1 MKRSK
6 SSRILKI
13 LSYVLLI
20 TGMIVILYPFYLT
33 IITALKTPQES
44 SQSFF
49 SFPQSFYLGN
59 FVNVLQ
65 KANYFV
71 FFRNSAV
78 VTLVSVFLIMVL
90 IPMCSYAIARNMEK
104 RYYKTM
110 YFYLLAGIFVPFQV
124 IMVPLVKYLAKL
136 KLCNIPGLIIMC
148 VTLASSQGVF
158 LLVNYIRSVPRD
170 LEEAAYID
178 GCGTVKAY
186 VKIVLPMIKPI
197 LATIFVLNAL
207 WVWNDFQMPLLI
219 LNQSQDMWTLPLEFV
234 VDTYKEN
241 TVKVFIQCVGETAF
255 RFRMYTPGNEHP
267 FDNSIYQLE
276 GQNGV
281 NITENEEFISISK
294 GKIEAR
300 VRKYPWEVSY
310 YLDGKLKTK
319 EQIKDSN
326 VDNMCKNLP
335 VGFTYDENKEII
347 GVNETM
353 YLYADEEFYGF
364 GEKFTDFGK
373 RGQTI
378 NCWQTDALSTNT
390 EKSYKNHPFFMSSR
404 GYAILLNTY
413 TRSKFEMGS
422 FSNVAYN
429 MSVEDKVLDYVIWMG
444 NDYKALLK
452 SYINQTGKIP
462 MIPKWALGLW
472 MSKCSYQTQDEIYEV
487 VKISKERDIKIDV
500 IHIDGWQKEGD
511 AGAWVWDYERFPN
524 PEEMIYKLKKE
535 GIHLCLWIFP
545 YIDENSKYFKEA
557 EEKGFLVKNTK
568 GVTSRFYS
576 TATST
581 SKVGCFDFTNPH
593 FIEWYKPKVRSVVS
607 MGIGAVK
614 TDFSEAVPEDAV
626 YFDGSTGIQGHNK
639 LTFLY
644 AKTIYDIM
652 AEVKIPLGELPMLW
666 GRSGYAGSHT
676 IPAAWA
682 GDSSTHLNNHACI
695 LRGGLSA
702 SMSGIPFWGFDMGG
716 FYNTDH
722 EGYECV
728 PTDEEYIRSCQFGFF
743 NSLSR
748 CHGKTPREPWNFG
761 EKAEKIFKKFNDI
774 RHLLLPY
781 LYSTTYKTHLSDI
794 PVIRPVVM
802 EYPEDRSARN
812 VELEYF
818 LGDSLLVVPVFDQED
833 EIDVYLPNGQW
844 IDLFTHERIKGGRWV
859 KRKIEL
865 DKIPVFIRQN
875 KMIPML
881 TKIPENIEEKYE
893 NLDVILFC
901 EDEIRD
907 TYIDDGNV
915 QNLKAKIEE
924 GTLFINTDM
933 DASYFTVYAEK
944 CLDNA
949 VVNGQNWEIK
959 KEKEGYYKVALEK

>member
-1 MKRSK
+1 MGKK
-6 SSRILKI
+6 VEV
-13 LSYVLLI
+13 SYNPQL
-20 TGMIVILYPFYLT
+20 GYL
-33 IITALKTPQES
+33 Q
-44 SQSFF
+44 
-49 SFPQSFYLGN
+49 
-59 FVNVLQ
+59 
-65 KANYFV
+65 
-71 FFRNSAV
+71 
-78 VTLVSVFLIMVL
+78 
-90 IPMCSYAIARNMEK
+90 
-104 RYYKTM
+104 
-110 YFYLLAGIFVPFQV
+110 
-124 IMVPLVKYLAKL
+124 
-136 KLCNIPGLIIMC
+136 
-148 VTLASSQGVF
+148 
-158 LLVNYIRSVPRD
+158 
-170 LEEAAYID
+170 
-178 GCGTVKAY
+178 
-186 VKIVLPMIKPI
+186 
-197 LATIFVLNAL
+197 TIFHHNF
-207 WVWNDFQMPLLI
+207 DFLTGI
-219 LNQSQDMWTLPLEFV
+219 KSYTERTDGVEFV

-774 RHLLLPY
+774 QNLSWQGGGKVASGMVAAARLGLCCGIMGNVGDDKYGTFCLRDFQDHGIDTEQMCVRKNRTTNFDIVISDEGSMGRSFVFYPGNAECMTEEELNIEYISNSSYFYMANLDSVTKKAAQMAKQKGSKIFMDADSYTDELLDAISWIDIFIGSEFVYEKMLEAGKSVKENCEY
-781 LYSTTYKTHLSDI
+781 LYNKGPEIVIFTFGEKGCAGISKEGFFEIPAFDVDVKDTVGAGDVFHGAFLAAIVKGLSPKDAARFASGVAAIKCTRIGGRAGI
-794 PVIRPVVM
+794 PNWEVT
-802 EYPEDRSARN
+802 DN
-812 VELEYF
+812 FLET
-818 LGDSLLVVPVFDQED
+818 G
-833 EIDVYLPNGQW
+833 EIDYRE
-844 IDLFTHERIKGGRWV
+844 IDERVKKYGRG
-859 KRKIEL
+859 IEY
-865 DKIPVFIRQN
+865 V
-875 KMIPML
+875 
-881 TKIPENIEEKYE
+881 
-893 NLDVILFC
+893 
-901 EDEIRD
+901 
-907 TYIDDGNV
+907 
-915 QNLKAKIEE
+915 
-924 GTLFINTDM
+924 
-933 DASYFTVYAEK
+933 
-944 CLDNA
+944 
-949 VVNGQNWEIK
+949 
-959 KEKEGYYKVALEK
+959 

>member
-1 MKRSK
+1 MGKK
-6 SSRILKI
+6 VEV
-13 LSYVLLI
+13 SYNPQL
-20 TGMIVILYPFYLT
+20 GYL
-33 IITALKTPQES
+33 Q
-44 SQSFF
+44 
-49 SFPQSFYLGN
+49 
-59 FVNVLQ
+59 
-65 KANYFV
+65 
-71 FFRNSAV
+71 
-78 VTLVSVFLIMVL
+78 
-90 IPMCSYAIARNMEK
+90 
-104 RYYKTM
+104 
-110 YFYLLAGIFVPFQV
+110 
-124 IMVPLVKYLAKL
+124 
-136 KLCNIPGLIIMC
+136 
-148 VTLASSQGVF
+148 
-158 LLVNYIRSVPRD
+158 
-170 LEEAAYID
+170 
-178 GCGTVKAY
+178 
-186 VKIVLPMIKPI
+186 
-197 LATIFVLNAL
+197 TIFHHNF
-207 WVWNDFQMPLLI
+207 DFLTGI
-219 LNQSQDMWTLPLEFV
+219 KSYTERTDGVEFV

-241 TVKVFIQCVGETAF
+241 TVKVFIQCVGEAAF

-294 GKIEAR
+294 GKI
-300 VRKYPWEVSY
+300 
-310 YLDGKLKTK
+310 
-319 EQIKDSN
+319 
-326 VDNMCKNLP
+326 
-335 VGFTYDENKEII
+335 
-347 GVNETM
+347 
-353 YLYADEEFYGF
+353 
-364 GEKFTDFGK
+364 
-373 RGQTI
+373 
-378 NCWQTDALSTNT
+378 
-390 EKSYKNHPFFMSSR
+390 
-404 GYAILLNTY
+404 
-413 TRSKFEMGS
+413 
-422 FSNVAYN
+422 
-429 MSVEDKVLDYVIWMG
+429 
-444 NDYKALLK
+444 
-452 SYINQTGKIP
+452 
-462 MIPKWALGLW
+462 
-472 MSKCSYQTQDEIYEV
+472 
-487 VKISKERDIKIDV
+487 
-500 IHIDGWQKEGD
+500 EGD

-893 NLDVILFC
+893 NLDSSPVL
-901 EDEIRD
+901 
-907 TYIDDGNV
+907 
-915 QNLKAKIEE
+915 L
-924 GTLFINTDM
+924 
-933 DASYFTVYAEK
+933 
-944 CLDNA
+944 
-949 VVNGQNWEIK
+949 
-959 KEKEGYYKVALEK
+959 

>member
-1 MKRSK
+1 MKRISK
-6 SSRILKI
+6 TEIKEMRSQSKKNSIMFAFTLPTVILYTIFFLVTMLIGVYYSFTDWNGISKDYTFVGLKNYVKVLTDERFREALWFNI
-13 LSYVLLI
+13 GYTIALVVLLI
-20 TGMIVILYPFYLT
+20 VIPLT
-33 IITALKTPQES
+33 IALALNRIRRLSTLFRSIYFIPAVISMVTVGLIWNEL
-44 SQSFF
+44 
-49 SFPQSFYLGN
+49 FYRAVPAIGEMLNIEALSTSPLGN
-59 FVNVLQ
+59 PKL
-65 KANYFV
+65 A
-71 FFRNSAV
+71 AIA
-78 VTLVSVFLIMVL
+78 IMVVNIWQGCAIPTVLFIAGLQSVPKDLLEAATIDGAGNWARFWNVIIPYL
-90 IPMCSYAIARNMEK
+90 IP
-104 RYYKTM
+104 
-110 YFYLLAGIFVPFQV
+110 V
-124 IMVPLVKYLAKL
+124 
-136 KLCNIPGLIIMC
+136 
-148 VTLASSQGVF
+148 
-158 LLVNYIRSVPRD
+158 
-170 LEEAAYID
+170 
-178 GCGTVKAY
+178 
-186 VKIVLPMIKPI
+186 
-197 LATIFVLNAL
+197 
-207 WVWNDFQMPLLI
+207 
-219 LNQSQDMWTLPLEFV
+219 LEFV

-241 TVKVFIQCVGETAF
+241 TVKVFIQCVGEAAF

-535 GIHLCLWIFP
+535 G
-545 YIDENSKYFKEA
+545 
-557 EEKGFLVKNTK
+557 
-568 GVTSRFYS
+568 
-576 TATST
+576 
-581 SKVGCFDFTNPH
+581 
-593 FIEWYKPKVRSVVS
+593 
-607 MGIGAVK
+607 
-614 TDFSEAVPEDAV
+614 
-626 YFDGSTGIQGHNK
+626 
-639 LTFLY
+639 
-644 AKTIYDIM
+644 
-652 AEVKIPLGELPMLW
+652 
-666 GRSGYAGSHT
+666 
-676 IPAAWA
+676 
-682 GDSSTHLNNHACI
+682 
-695 LRGGLSA
+695 SA

-748 CHGKTPREPWNFG
+748 CHGKTPRE
-761 EKAEKIFKKFNDI
+761 K
-774 RHLLLPY
+774 L
-781 LYSTTYKTHLSDI
+781 
-794 PVIRPVVM
+794 VI
-802 EYPEDRSARN
+802 
-812 VELEYF
+812 
-818 LGDSLLVVPVFDQED
+818 
-833 EIDVYLPNGQW
+833 
-844 IDLFTHERIKGGRWV
+844 GRV
-859 KRKIEL
+859 
-865 DKIPVFIRQN
+865 
-875 KMIPML
+875 
-881 TKIPENIEEKYE
+881 
-893 NLDVILFC
+893 
-901 EDEIRD
+901 
-907 TYIDDGNV
+907 
-915 QNLKAKIEE
+915 
-924 GTLFINTDM
+924 
-933 DASYFTVYAEK
+933 
-944 CLDNA
+944 
-949 VVNGQNWEIK
+949 
-959 KEKEGYYKVALEK
+959 KEKRFFWLQ

>member
-1 MKRSK
+1 MKKRSFR
-6 SSRILKI
+6 STFVS
-13 LSYVLLI
+13 
-20 TGMIVILYPFYLT
+20 VILVITVAISIVNLAVYGINIKKIRQVEVLKMKTAGERIDDMIT
-33 IITALKTPQES
+33 ISLNNIKGLKQICCTDNYARNILLKNNEKNDIGTKFENQNYMDNALKHIASMDTLILRATIVNK
-44 SQSFF
+44 
-49 SFPQSFYLGN
+49 YGN
-59 FVNVLQ
+59 I
-65 KANYFV
+65 YCTDT
-71 FFRNSAV
+71 S
-78 VTLVSVFLIMVL
+78 
-90 IPMCSYAIARNMEK
+90 IPEEYVKTIRNMTKEWMLFEGK
-104 RYYKTM
+104 EDEYYYGGLQGDNANILTFLYPLHTYGNTPIALLAVDINYKTFQSILENA
-110 YFYLLAGIFVPFQV
+110 FYEDSGECFILTGEQELFHIGEDLYQKEEKGYIFDKSQK
-124 IMVPLVKYLAKL
+124 MMKE
-136 KLCNIPGLIIMC
+136 NLI
-148 VTLASSQGVF
+148 
-158 LLVNYIRSVPRD
+158 
-170 LEEAAYID
+170 
-178 GCGTVKAY
+178 
-186 VKIVLPMIKPI
+186 
-197 LATIFVLNAL
+197 
-207 WVWNDFQMPLLI
+207 
-219 LNQSQDMWTLPLEFV
+219 
-234 VDTYKEN
+234 VDT
-241 TVKVFIQCVGETAF
+241 FQ
-255 RFRMYTPGNEHP
+255 
-267 FDNSIYQLE
+267 
-276 GQNGV
+276 
-281 NITENEEFISISK
+281 SK
-294 GKIEAR
+294 GKNFYISSRQNMLSGWKIIQVIPEERLFEEVDQKIKWNSIFLLGALILVVSFSIYYTKKIIE
-300 VRKYPWEVSY
+300 P
-310 YLDGKLKTK
+310 L
-319 EQIKDSN
+319 
-326 VDNMCKNLP
+326 
-335 VGFTYDENKEII
+335 
-347 GVNETM
+347 
-353 YLYADEEFYGF
+353 EEFC
-364 GEKFTDFGK
+364 K
-373 RGQTI
+373 
-378 NCWQTDALSTNT
+378 
-390 EKSYKNHPFFMSSR
+390 
-404 GYAILLNTY
+404 
-413 TRSKFEMGS
+413 
-422 FSNVAYN
+422 
-429 MSVEDKVLDYVIWMG
+429 
-444 NDYKALLK
+444 
-452 SYINQTGKIP
+452 
-462 MIPKWALGLW
+462 
-472 MSKCSYQTQDEIYEV
+472 
-487 VKISKERDIKIDV
+487 KIS
-500 IHIDGWQKEGD
+500 H
-511 AGAWVWDYERFPN
+511 
-524 PEEMIYKLKKE
+524 
-535 GIHLCLWIFP
+535 
-545 YIDENSKYFKEA
+545 
-557 EEKGFLVKNTK
+557 TK
-568 GVTSRFYS
+568 GDQLQIINLEHMKLTREIANVIENYNE
-576 TATST
+576 
-581 SKVGCFDFTNPH
+581 KVGCFDFTNPH

-959 KEKEGYYKVALEK
+959 KEKEGYYKIALEK

>member
-1 MKRSK
+1 MGKK
-6 SSRILKI
+6 VEV
-13 LSYVLLI
+13 SYNPQL
-20 TGMIVILYPFYLT
+20 GYL
-33 IITALKTPQES
+33 Q
-44 SQSFF
+44 
-49 SFPQSFYLGN
+49 
-59 FVNVLQ
+59 
-65 KANYFV
+65 
-71 FFRNSAV
+71 
-78 VTLVSVFLIMVL
+78 
-90 IPMCSYAIARNMEK
+90 
-104 RYYKTM
+104 
-110 YFYLLAGIFVPFQV
+110 
-124 IMVPLVKYLAKL
+124 
-136 KLCNIPGLIIMC
+136 
-148 VTLASSQGVF
+148 
-158 LLVNYIRSVPRD
+158 
-170 LEEAAYID
+170 
-178 GCGTVKAY
+178 
-186 VKIVLPMIKPI
+186 
-197 LATIFVLNAL
+197 TIFHHNF
-207 WVWNDFQMPLLI
+207 DFLTGI
-219 LNQSQDMWTLPLEFV
+219 KSYTERTDGVEFV

-915 QNLKAKIEE
+915 QNLKATNFDIVISDEGSMGRSFVFYPGNAECMTEEELNIEYISNSSYFYMANLDSVTKKAAQMAKQKGSKI
-924 GTLFINTDM
+924 FM
-933 DASYFTVYAEK
+933 DADSYTDELLDAISWIDIFIGSEFVYEKMLEAGKSVKENCEYLYNKGPEIVIFTFGEK
-944 CLDNA
+944 GCAGISKEGFFEIPAFDVDVKDTVGAGDVFHGAFLAAIVKGLSPKDA
-949 VVNGQNWEIK
+949 ARFASGVAAIKCTRIGGRAGIPNWEVTDNFLETGEIDYREIDERVK
-959 KEKEGYYKVALEK
+959 KYGRGIEYV

>member
-1 MKRSK
+1 M
-6 SSRILKI
+6 
-13 LSYVLLI
+13 
-20 TGMIVILYPFYLT
+20 
-33 IITALKTPQES
+33 
-44 SQSFF
+44 
-49 SFPQSFYLGN
+49 
-59 FVNVLQ
+59 
-65 KANYFV
+65 
-71 FFRNSAV
+71 
-78 VTLVSVFLIMVL
+78 
-90 IPMCSYAIARNMEK
+90 
-104 RYYKTM
+104 
-110 YFYLLAGIFVPFQV
+110 
-124 IMVPLVKYLAKL
+124 
-136 KLCNIPGLIIMC
+136 
-148 VTLASSQGVF
+148 
-158 LLVNYIRSVPRD
+158 
-170 LEEAAYID
+170 
-178 GCGTVKAY
+178 
-186 VKIVLPMIKPI
+186 
-197 LATIFVLNAL
+197 
-207 WVWNDFQMPLLI
+207 
-219 LNQSQDMWTLPLEFV
+219 
-234 VDTYKEN
+234 
-241 TVKVFIQCVGETAF
+241 FIQCVGEAAF

-568 GVTSRFYS
+568 VL
-576 TATST
+576 T
-581 SKVGCFDFTNPH
+581 SKL
-593 FIEWYKPKVRSVVS
+593 IMQVVC
-607 MGIGAVK
+607 K
-614 TDFSEAVPEDAV
+614 
-626 YFDGSTGIQGHNK
+626 
-639 LTFLY
+639 
-644 AKTIYDIM
+644 
-652 AEVKIPLGELPMLW
+652 
-666 GRSGYAGSHT
+666 
-676 IPAAWA
+676 
-682 GDSSTHLNNHACI
+682 
-695 LRGGLSA
+695 
-702 SMSGIPFWGFDMGG
+702 
-716 FYNTDH
+716 
-722 EGYECV
+722 
-728 PTDEEYIRSCQFGFF
+728 FF
-743 NSLSR
+743 NI
-748 CHGKTPREPWNFG
+748 KV
-761 EKAEKIFKKFNDI
+761 
-774 RHLLLPY
+774 
-781 LYSTTYKTHLSDI
+781 SDI
-794 PVIRPVVM
+794 VSDKRSNNVA
-802 EYPEDRSARN
+802 YPRQIAM
-812 VELEYF
+812 
-818 LGDSLLVVPVFDQED
+818 
-833 EIDVYLPNGQW
+833 YLCREVANMSFPSIGK
-844 IDLFTHERIKGGRWV
+844 DFGGRDHSTV
-859 KRKIEL
+859 LHAYSKIKDEYE
-865 DKIPVFIRQN
+865 
-875 KMIPML
+875 
-881 TKIPENIEEKYE
+881 TKSETKDLIE
-893 NLDVILFC
+893 D
-901 EDEIRD
+901 
-907 TYIDDGNV
+907 
-915 QNLKAKIEE
+915 
-924 GTLFINTDM
+924 
-933 DASYFTVYAEK
+933 
-944 CLDNA
+944 
-949 VVNGQNWEIK
+949 IK
-959 KEKEGYYKVALEK
+959 KALSIAD

>member
-1 MKRSK
+1 MKRISK
-6 SSRILKI
+6 TEIKEMRSQSKKNRIMFAFTLPTVILYTIFFLVTMLIGVYYSFTDWNGISKDYTFVGLKNYVKVLTDERFREALWFNI
-13 LSYVLLI
+13 GYTIALVVLLI
-20 TGMIVILYPFYLT
+20 VIPLT
-33 IITALKTPQES
+33 IALALNRIRRLSTLFRSIYFIPAVISMVTVGLIWNEL
-44 SQSFF
+44 
-49 SFPQSFYLGN
+49 FYRAVPAIGEMLNIEALSTSPLGN
-59 FVNVLQ
+59 PKL
-65 KANYFV
+65 A
-71 FFRNSAV
+71 AIA
-78 VTLVSVFLIMVL
+78 IMVVNIWQGCAIPTVLFIAGLQSVPKDLLEAATIDGAGNWARFWNVIIPYL
-90 IPMCSYAIARNMEK
+90 IP
-104 RYYKTM
+104 
-110 YFYLLAGIFVPFQV
+110 
-124 IMVPLVKYLAKL
+124 
-136 KLCNIPGLIIMC
+136 
-148 VTLASSQGVF
+148 
-158 LLVNYIRSVPRD
+158 
-170 LEEAAYID
+170 
-178 GCGTVKAY
+178 
-186 VKIVLPMIKPI
+186 
-197 LATIFVLNAL
+197 VLNMVIITQAKAGL
-207 WVWNDFQMPLLI
+207 
-219 LNQSQDMWTLPLEFV
+219 
-234 VDTYKEN
+234 
-241 TVKVFIQCVGETAF
+241 TVFDYIKV
-255 RFRMYTPGNEHP
+255 
-267 FDNSIYQLE
+267 IYQLE

-959 KEKEGYYKVALEK
+959 KEKEGYYKIALEK

>member
-1 MKRSK
+1 MGRKVEV
-6 SSRILKI
+6 
-13 LSYVLLI
+13 SYNPQL
-20 TGMIVILYPFYLT
+20 GYL
-33 IITALKTPQES
+33 Q
-44 SQSFF
+44 
-49 SFPQSFYLGN
+49 
-59 FVNVLQ
+59 
-65 KANYFV
+65 
-71 FFRNSAV
+71 
-78 VTLVSVFLIMVL
+78 
-90 IPMCSYAIARNMEK
+90 
-104 RYYKTM
+104 
-110 YFYLLAGIFVPFQV
+110 
-124 IMVPLVKYLAKL
+124 
-136 KLCNIPGLIIMC
+136 
-148 VTLASSQGVF
+148 
-158 LLVNYIRSVPRD
+158 
-170 LEEAAYID
+170 
-178 GCGTVKAY
+178 
-186 VKIVLPMIKPI
+186 
-197 LATIFVLNAL
+197 TIFHHNF
-207 WVWNDFQMPLLI
+207 DFLTGI
-219 LNQSQDMWTLPLEFV
+219 KSYTERTDGVEFV

-255 RFRMYTPGNEHP
+255 RFRMYTPGNEQP

-568 GVTSRFYS
+568 GVTSKFYS

-593 FIEWYKPKVRSVVS
+593 FLEWYKPKVRSVVS

-644 AKTIYDIM
+644 AKTIYDVM

-761 EKAEKIFKKFNDI
+761 EKAEKIFKEFNDI

-818 LGDSLLVVPVFDQED
+818 LGDSLLVVPVFDQDED

-859 KRKIEL
+859 KRKIEV

-933 DASYFTVYAEK
+933 NASYFTVYAEK

-959 KEKEGYYKVALEK
+959 KEKEGYYKIALEK